1 MFSIQT
7 VSVDMRSPLGPML
20 SNKQSFC
27 TDQEGFKKIIMMFVH
42 LVRFWGMGS
51 TGKLFSTPHPHITE
65 AIVIIYVTKKKLS
78 KI

>member
-7 VSVDMRSPLGPML
+7 VSVDMDSPLGPML
-20 SNKQSFC
+20 SNRQSFS
-27 TDQEGFKKIIMMFVH
+27 TDQESLQKIIMFVH

-51 TGKLFSTPHPHITE
+51 TEKPFSTPHPHITE
-65 AIVIIYVTKKKLS
+65 AINIIYVTKKLS

>member
-7 VSVDMRSPLGPML
+7 VSVDMGSPLGPML

-27 TDQEGFKKIIMMFVH
+27 TDQEGLPKIIMFVH
-42 LVRFWGMGS
+42 LVRFGGMAS
-51 TGKLFSTPHPHITE
+51 TEKLFSTPHPHITE
-65 AIVIIYVTKKKLS
+65 AIIIIYITKKLS